1 MMNHT
6 ENWWETVFEG
16 TLEVGI
22 NKEKLADIEE
32 ESFLYFDTE
41 HQMQEQQ
48 L

>member
-1 MMNHT
+1 MNHS

-22 NKEKLADIEE
+22 NKEKLTDIEE
-32 ESFLYFDTE
+32 ESFLYFNAE
-41 HQMQEQQ
+41 SPMQEQQ